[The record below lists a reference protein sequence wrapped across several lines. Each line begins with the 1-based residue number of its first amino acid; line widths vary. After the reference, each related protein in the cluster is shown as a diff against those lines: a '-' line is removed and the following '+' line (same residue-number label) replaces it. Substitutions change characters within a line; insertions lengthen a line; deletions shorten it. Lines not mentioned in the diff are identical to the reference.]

1 MPYFPSPLNAPVL
14 RDDLPRYPGLIQLL
28 RVTTATIAGPPDGP
42 AGGLYVSSTQQLRTD
57 NLRPRDREP
66 CLVVDI
72 NNAGLTAGYYIGRL
86 AGSYNDLPVY
96 EVIMYTVGTGGIGGT
111 VSGASALPG
120 LTLAQIQM
128 LSASLTPLQI
138 NDLNNLTACQLQV
151 LLQLPITNIKILS
164 DLTPTQIGDIVGKLT
179 YTQLSQVATQISTP
193 QTLVLTSAYP
203 HLYDAVN
210 RFLSPPQTLN
220 ILSNLSSQQTST
232 LVSLT
237 PDQLKIVAQL
247 TVLEIQ
253 TLTNL
258 TPAQVST
265 LVGDLTKTE
274 LSSILSTLTTSQII
288 QLTNDLTSVQIKS
301 LLQFVTA
308 TQITTLTQ
316 PQLVKLTA
324 INNTYDN
331 ILKALTFPQLT
342 SILTNLTVTQIQ
354 TLAKYPPPTI
364 TGLVTL
370 LTTSVLITLLTV
382 TPQVPNPVSGSQTV
396 FPNIPVVVGKPSSTP
411 ISIPGYVPV
420 AVDSNDK
427 VWIYIGGRYVGVSL
441 NTSGTGGGGGG
452 SGVSIGDSVGSS
464 SNYYLLSIDG
474 SGQLSQINPSTSGY
488 VLTSNG
494 AGAAATFQA
503 VTATAGGSS
512 GDVQVKVSPDGGFG
526 GVSPGTSGNVL
537 KSNGSAWTSAAPATL
552 AIGDAIGGVPSSEGI
567 LYSNSSN
574 DLGFIS
580 PVTDGHVMKVNGGS
594 WIAGSN
600 SPSADNV
607 LYTAGNAADWA
618 ASTPPTTLSA
628 ALDRIAAAFA
638 ANALTLP

>member
-452 SGVSIGDSVGSS
+452 GISGTLADKQVAFGSGTDTIAGEAAFTYDAADNTLSITSGSIEVNSGSTTARVILIDDTATDAAIFADADSGVISADLV
-464 SNYYLLSIDG
+464 NE
-474 SGQLSQINPSTSGY
+474 
-488 VLTSNG
+488 TSNW
-494 AGAAATFQA
+494 AARFEYNTDWVQLLAL
-503 VTATAGGSS
+503 GS
-512 GDVQVKVSPDGGFG
+512 
-526 GVSPGTSGNVL
+526 
-537 KSNGSAWTSAAPATL
+537 
-552 AIGDAIGGVPSSEGI
+552 
-567 LYSNSSN
+567 
-574 DLGFIS
+574 S
-580 PVTDGHVMKVNGGS
+580 PVTIETNGDIS
-594 WIAGSN
+594 AGGDITGDTIIGANFTFNGQPGIDTSFTVGGVTY
-600 SPSADNV
+600 SVSKGGIYASV
-607 LYTAGNAADWA
+607 AA
-618 ASTPPTTLSA
+618 
-628 ALDRIAAAFA
+628 
-638 ANALTLP
+638 